1 MKSFILG
8 TVLGIAVGTVGFNGL
23 APILD
28 NGVRFIQNQTINAV
42 QTNNSNNFH
51 HNK

>member
-8 TVLGIAVGTVGFNGL
+8 MILGVSVGTVGFNGL

-28 NGVRFIQNQTINAV
+28 NGVRFVQHQTINAV
-42 QTNNSNNFH
+42 QTNNSNNFQ
-51 HNK
+51 NVR

>member
-8 TVLGIAVGTVGFNGL
+8 TVLGISVGTVGFNGL

-28 NGVRFIQNQTINAV
+28 NGVRFVQKQTINAV
-42 QTNNSNNFH
+42 QTNNANNFQS
-51 HNK
+51 NK